1 MCRAEIRSASKFY
14 KIGTFTVVCT
24 KTKILIPAGALGIP
38 YDRQA
43 LARGLAEKPDL
54 IAIDGGSTD
63 SGPYYLGTGTS
74 KYSRNATKADWA
86 DLMAARAIA
95 GIPLLIGTAG
105 TCGADSAV
113 DWMLDITLEIAKER
127 GEALKIATLKSGQD
141 QNQIITA
148 YEAGQ
153 ITPLEGAPDID
164 ARLIQQ
170 TTNIVALAGIEQIQ
184 AALATGADIIIA
196 GRATDT
202 AIIAALPIAK
212 GCHKG
217 AAWHGAKI
225 AECGALATT
234 NPNSGVILM
243 SFDET
248 GFTIRPLAD
257 DTAATPYTVSAHM
270 LYENAD
276 PYILHEPGGWLD
288 VRESQYTAIDETS
301 VRVEGS
307 IWHET
312 SPYTVKLEAAKQA
325 GFQTVS
331 LVLVR
336 DAHYC
341 AHIDEWASALK
352 TSFARKAKQNG
363 LTDTHL
369 DIRVIGR
376 NATLGGLET
385 RPANEGEVGVLA
397 IFTSPNQKQA
407 NEAAKLL
414 NPDLLHL
421 PLTPH
426 EPMPTFAFP
435 FSPPEMDKGTIYEFC
450 LHHIMKIDDP
460 LSAFRLTVT
469 ES

>member
-1 MCRAEIRSASKFY
+1 MAHPEA
-14 KIGTFTVVCT
+14 
-24 KTKILIPAGALGIP
+24 KILIPAGALGIP
-38 YDRQA
+38 YDRKA
-43 LARGLAEKPDL
+43 LARGLEHAPDL

-74 KYSRNATKADWA
+74 KYSRTATKADWA
-86 DLMAARAIA
+86 DLMAARAAA
-95 GIPLLIGTAG
+95 GVPLLIGTAG
-105 TCGADSAV
+105 TSGADSAV
-113 DWMLDITLEIAKER
+113 DWMLDITLEIARER
-127 GEALKIATLKSGQD
+127 GETLKIATLKSGQEKPA
-141 QNQIITA
+141 IITA
-148 YEAGQ
+148 LKSGA
-153 ITPLEGAPDID
+153 ITPLEGAPDLDIE
-164 ARLIQQ
+164 IVEQ

-184 AALATGADIIIA
+184 AALASGADIIIA

-202 AIIAALPIAK
+202 AIIAALPIAR

-243 SFDET
+243 RFDET
-248 GFTIRPLAD
+248 GFTITPLAE

-288 VRESQYTAIDETS
+288 VREAHYTALDDVS

-307 IWHET
+307 IWHDT
-312 SPYTVKLEAAKQA
+312 TPYTVKLEAARRA
-325 GFQTVS
+325 GYQTVS
-331 LVLVR
+331 FVLVR
-336 DAHYC
+336 DAHYRE
-341 AHIDEWASALK
+341 HIEDWAAAL
-352 TSFARKAKQNG
+352 TASFQKKAARNG
-363 LTDTHL
+363 LSNTKL
-369 DIRVIGR
+369 ELRVIGR
-376 NATLGGLET
+376 NATLGALEN
-385 RPANEGEVGVLA
+385 RGAYENWGAYENRDVSAGEVGVMA
-397 IFTSPNQKQA
+397 IFTSPTQQQA

-435 FSPPEMDKGTIYEFC
+435 FSPPEMDRGASYEFC
-450 LHHIMKIDDP
+450 LHHIMAIDDP
-460 LSAFRLTVT
+460 LCVFRLDII

>member
-1 MCRAEIRSASKFY
+1 MANAV
-14 KIGTFTVVCT
+14 TT
-24 KTKILIPAGALGIP
+24 ILVPAGALGIP
-38 YDRQA
+38 YDREA
-43 LARGLAEKPDL
+43 LKRGLEHKPDL

-63 SGPYYLGTGTS
+63 SGPFYLGTGNS
-74 KYSRNATKADWA
+74 KYSRAATKADWA
-86 DLMAARAIA
+86 DLMAARNIA
-95 GIPLLIGTAG
+95 GVPLLIGTAG
-105 TCGADSAV
+105 TSGADSAV

-127 GEALKIATLKSGQD
+127 GETLKIATLKSGQEK
-141 QNQIITA
+141 QATIKA
-148 YEAGQ
+148 YTEGA
-153 ITPLEGAPDID
+153 ITPLEGAPDLD
-164 ARLIQQ
+164 IQILEQ
-170 TTNIVALAGIEQIQ
+170 TTNIVALAGTEQIE
-184 AALATGADIIIA
+184 AALASGADIIIA

-202 AIIAALPIAK
+202 AIIAALPIAR

-243 SFDET
+243 RFDES
-248 GFTIRPLAD
+248 GFTITPLAE
-257 DTAATPYTVSAHM
+257 DTTATPYTVSAHM

-288 VRESQYTAIDETS
+288 VREARYTALDEVS

-307 IWHET
+307 IWHNT
-312 SPYTVKLEAAKQA
+312 KPYTVKLEAARRA

-331 LVLVR
+331 FVLVR
-336 DAHYC
+336 DAHYRL
-341 AHIDEWASALK
+341 HIDDWVTALSASFQK
-352 TSFARKAKQNG
+352 KAVRSG
-363 LTDTHL
+363 LSDTKL
-369 DIRVIGR
+369 ELRVIGR
-376 NATLGGLET
+376 NATLGALEKLDIS
-385 RPANEGEVGVLA
+385 AGEVGVMA
-397 IFTSPNQKQA
+397 IFTSPTQQQA

-435 FSPPEMDKGTIYEFC
+435 FSPPEMDRGASYEFC
-450 LHHIMKIDDP
+450 LHHIMAIDDP
-460 LSAFRLTVT
+460 LSAFRLEIT

>member
-1 MCRAEIRSASKFY
+1 VAHPE
-14 KIGTFTVVCT
+14 
-24 KTKILIPAGALGIP
+24 TKILIPAGALGIP
-38 YDRQA
+38 YDQKA
-43 LARGLAEKPDL
+43 LLRGLEHAPDL

-74 KYSRNATKADWA
+74 KYSRTSTRADWA
-86 DLMAARAIA
+86 DLMAARAEA
-95 GIPLLIGTAG
+95 GVPLLIGTAG
-105 TCGADSAV
+105 TSGADSAV
-113 DWMLDITLEIAKER
+113 DWMLDITLEIARER
-127 GEALKIATLKSGQD
+127 GETLKIATLKSGQEK
-141 QNQIITA
+141 QKIITA
-148 YEAGQ
+148 FAEGA
-153 ITPLEGAPDID
+153 ITPLEGAPDVDIE
-164 ARLIQQ
+164 LLQQ

-184 AALATGADIIIA
+184 AALASDADIIIA

-202 AIIAALPIAK
+202 AIIAALPIAR
-212 GCHKG
+212 GCHRG

-248 GFTIRPLAD
+248 GFTITPLAE

-288 VRESQYTAIDETS
+288 VREARYTALDEVS

-307 IWHET
+307 IWHNT
-312 SPYTVKLEAAKQA
+312 KPYTVKLEAARRA

-331 LVLVR
+331 FVLVR
-336 DAHYC
+336 DAHYRE
-341 AHIDEWASALK
+341 HIDDWVTALSASFQK
-352 TSFARKAKQNG
+352 KAVRSG
-363 LTDTHL
+363 LSDTKL
-369 DIRVIGR
+369 ELRVIGR
-376 NATLGGLET
+376 NATLGALEKLDIS
-385 RPANEGEVGVLA
+385 AGEVGVMA
-397 IFTSPNQKQA
+397 IFTSPTQQQA

-435 FSPPEMDKGTIYEFC
+435 FSPPEMDRGASYEFC
-450 LHHIMKIDDP
+450 LHHIMAIDDP
-460 LSAFRLTVT
+460 LSAFRLEIT

>member
-1 MCRAEIRSASKFY
+1 MANAV
-14 KIGTFTVVCT
+14 TT
-24 KTKILIPAGALGIP
+24 ILVPAGALGIP
-38 YDRQA
+38 YDREA
-43 LARGLAEKPDL
+43 LKRGLEHKPDL

-63 SGPYYLGTGTS
+63 SGPFYLGTGNS
-74 KYSRNATKADWA
+74 KYSRAATKADWA
-86 DLMAARAIA
+86 DLMAARNIA
-95 GIPLLIGTAG
+95 GVPLLIGTAG
-105 TCGADSAV
+105 TSGADSAV

-127 GEALKIATLKSGQD
+127 GETLKIATLKSGQEK
-141 QNQIITA
+141 QATIKA
-148 YEAGQ
+148 YTEGA
-153 ITPLEGAPDID
+153 ITPLEGAPDLD
-164 ARLIQQ
+164 IQILEQ
-170 TTNIVALAGIEQIQ
+170 TTNIVALAGTEQIE
-184 AALATGADIIIA
+184 AALASGADIIIA

-202 AIIAALPIAK
+202 AIIAALPIAR

-243 SFDET
+243 RFDES
-248 GFTIRPLAD
+248 GFTITPLAE
-257 DTAATPYTVSAHM
+257 DTTATPYTVSAHM

-288 VRESQYTAIDETS
+288 VREARYTALDEVS

-307 IWHET
+307 IWHNT
-312 SPYTVKLEAAKQA
+312 KPYTVKLEAARRA

-331 LVLVR
+331 FVLVR
-336 DAHYC
+336 DAHYRE
-341 AHIDEWASALK
+341 HIDEWVTALSASFQK
-352 TSFARKAKQNG
+352 KAVRSG
-363 LTDTHL
+363 LSDTKL
-369 DIRVIGR
+369 ELRVIGR
-376 NATLGGLET
+376 NATLGALEKLDIS
-385 RPANEGEVGVLA
+385 AGEVGVMA
-397 IFTSPNQKQA
+397 IFTSPTQQQA

-435 FSPPEMDKGTIYEFC
+435 FSPPEMDRGASYEFC
-450 LHHIMKIDDP
+450 LHHIMAIDDP
-460 LSAFRLTVT
+460 LSAFRLEIT